1 MKVAIDGLPYYIN
14 VGDSTLYTRELINNI
29 PYDKNLNIKLIKDGE
44 ISSNIVLKNNIT
56 LEELYIN
63 RRIED
68 YKVLVDFLN
77 NSSIDIFHCFN
88 NGFSLPNER
97 SFDSKIIVSLNNFV
111 DFQYEE
117 YYRPKYIEKYYSSIN
132 RVIEQA
138 DLITCP
144 NNYMVDRVCKTTGAN
159 REKVTTLPPL
169 VNKIYTKVN
178 TYMSKVYLKSKFNI
192 LEDFI
197 LYCGDLHRRKRLD
210 EVIEL
215 FMKIS
220 YSMQDIKFIMLS
232 NINSLNYE
240 YYNELT
246 MLIKNLGLESRII
259 IISDFTN
266 LDKLHFYNMAKA
278 VIDFSIVDFLN
289 IPLLEA
295 MACGSTIICSDLQMY
310 REYLG
315 SYPYYLEL
323 SLPLIDEI
331 IVDIILS
338 NNVNESIKG
347 GSNNNLL
354 KYYYNVYNDN

>member
-14 VGDSTLYTRELINNI
+14 VGDSTLYTRELVNNI
-29 PYDKNLNIKLIKDGE
+29 PYDSNLDINIVKDGE
-44 ISSNIVLKNNIT
+44 INSNIALKNN
-56 LEELYIN
+56 LGCEELYIN

-68 YKVLVDFLN
+68 YKVLVDYIN
-77 NSSIDIFHCFN
+77 NSSTDIFHCFN
-88 NGFSLPNER
+88 NGFSLPDEK
-97 SFDSKIIVSLNNFV
+97 SFNSKIIVSLNNFV

-117 YYRPKYIEKYYSSIN
+117 YYRAKYVEKYYASIN
-132 RVIEQA
+132 RVIQQA

-144 NNYMVDRVCKTTGAN
+144 NKYMVDRICKTTGVN
-159 REKVTTLPPL
+159 EKKVTTLFPL
-169 VNKIYTKVN
+169 INRIYTKIN

-197 LYCGDLHRRKRLD
+197 LYSGDLHRRKRLD

-220 YSMQDIKFIMLS
+220 YSLQDIKFIMLS
-232 NINSLNYE
+232 NVTSLNYD
-240 YYNELT
+240 YYSELT
-246 MLIKNLGLESRII
+246 MLIRSLGLENRII
-259 IISDFTN
+259 IISNYTN
-266 LDKLHFYNMAKA
+266 LDKLHFYNRAKA

-289 IPLLEA
+289 ISLLEA
-295 MACGSTIICSDLQMY
+295 MSCGATIICSDLPIY
-310 REYLG
+310 REYLN

-338 NNVNESIKG
+338 NNTCEAKRG
-347 GSNNNLL
+347 GSNNSLL
-354 KYYYNVYNDN
+354 KYYYNIYNDN